1 MADSDP
7 RDEVD
12 TLRSR
17 LENGERYVQYE
28 ADRAHL
34 LQMSDNIRL
43 LPSEIGAHR
52 HLKLLR
58 HCSRMTQLVQPPT
71 VGDFR
76 ENDEADAAGVTDEE
90 DIESLLESH
99 GLLGLVLDYRAAA
112 DAVVRWIHNEY
123 DNEHTNQDYRTALRS
138 FGRYRLK
145 RDEPPESLAWIPT
158 GTSNNFDP
166 TPSERDLLVQSDV
179 EAMIDACHNDRDKA
193 LIAVQFEA
201 GLRGGELYDLRV
213 GDIFDSDHAI
223 GLHVDGKEG
232 QRTVHLIWS
241 VPWLQDWVSEHP
253 SGDDGAYLWAKL
265 SDPER
270 PSYNTWL
277 DYFKAAA
284 ERAGVSKDV
293 TPTAFR
299 KANTRWLIKRGL
311 KTPRIEDRQGRE
323 RGSEH
328 TVRYL
333 ARFGDESNERAY
345 AQVQSVDVDADEETE
360 EVAPVTCPRCG
371 ELVPRHRDFC
381 EECRFSLDLE
391 AQDLL
396 DTVNNLVDERL
407 VDADEGDTREEL
419 ITLRSGI
426 NHDPSSLDKEDLH
439 ELASSLS
446 VDD

>member
-12 TLRSR
+12 TLRDR
-17 LENGERYVQYE
+17 LESGERYVQFE
-28 ADRAHL
+28 PDREHL

-43 LPSEIGAHR
+43 LPSQIGAHR

-58 HCSRMTQLVQPPT
+58 HTSRMAQLAQPPT
-71 VGDFR
+71 VGDFE
-76 ENDEADAAGVTDEE
+76 ENDEADAAGVTDEDDVE
-90 DIESLLESH
+90 TLLDEH
-99 GLLGLVLDYRAAA
+99 GLLGLTLDYRAAA
-112 DAVVRWIHNEY
+112 DAIVRWIHGEY

-138 FGRYRLK
+138 WGRYRLK
-145 RDEPPESLAWIPT
+145 TDEPPETLAWIPT

-166 TPSERDLLVQSDV
+166 TPSERDLLTQPDV

-213 GDIFDSDHAI
+213 GDIFDGDHSTGI
-223 GLHVDGKEG
+223 HVDGKEG
-232 QRTVHLIWS
+232 ERTVHLIWA

-253 SGDDGAYLWAKL
+253 TGDTTDYLWAKL
-265 SDPER
+265 SDPDR

-277 DYFKAAA
+277 GYFKAAA

-293 TPTAFR
+293 TPTNLR
-299 KANTRWLIKRGL
+299 KSNTRWLIKRGL

-328 TVRYL
+328 TARYL

-345 AQVQSVDVDADEETE
+345 AQVQGVEVEADDEGG
-360 EVAPVTCPRCG
+360 EVAPVPCPRCG

-381 EECRFSLDLE
+381 EGCRFSMDLE

-396 DTVNNLVDERL
+396 DTVDELIDERV
-407 VDADEGDTREEL
+407 VDADDAATREDLVE
-419 ITLRSGI
+419 LRSGVKS
-426 NHDPSSLDKEDLH
+426 DPSRLDKDDLH
-439 ELASSLS
+439 DLASSLS
-446 VDD
+446 FD